1 MLDIIGLNK
10 AMSPGLVPQEIL
22 DGLASWYMLG
32 AGAPLIIAVLMA
44 NGIRLSQNRVREIQ
58 QQLADRATSDSQS
71 AL

>member
-1 MLDIIGLNK
+1 
-10 AMSPGLVPQEIL
+10 
-22 DGLASWYMLG
+22 LASWYMLG